1 MCAPIGLIVGIASAG
16 LSYIGQRQAAQAQE
30 KAQAQATELEQAR
43 YRQQLNAARVQQAQ
57 ARVATAQRIG
67 AASRANQRAMA
78 RAKVAA
84 GEAGV
89 TGLSVQ
95 ALIDSMTG
103 AFASKRFSETQREGM
118 QDVNRDLAFG
128 DLQIRSQQN
137 LQRINQPINQPNI
150 LQSLLTGTQ
159 VGLSMQSVAN
169 EWDFGGSTP
178 RGADPGVSG
187 NISARPGMASTS
199 TSSPSASSSSFRA
212 PALPVPFGDFNV
224 TNTLDPGFPALPSRP
239 AGLPTGIVIGEPSGD
254 PWWVPADAR
263 GNTWSDPDAF
273 DLSIPK

>member
-1 MCAPIGLIVGIASAG
+1 MCAPLGLIVGIASAG

-137 LQRINQPINQPNI
+137 LQRLNQPISQPSL
-150 LQSLLTGTQ
+150 LQSVLTGTQ

-199 TSSPSASSSSFRA
+199 TSSPSSSSSFRA
-212 PALPVPFGDFNV
+212 PASAPSGNFNV
-224 TNTLDPGFPALPSRP
+224 TNTLDPGLPALPSWP
-239 AGLPTGIVIGEPSGD
+239 PTGWTEE
-254 PWWVPADAR
+254 
-263 GNTWSDPDAF
+263 GNMRWSDPDAF
-273 DLSIPK
+273 DLRIPE

>member
-1 MCAPIGLIVGIASAG
+1 MCAPLGLIVGIASAG

-137 LQRINQPINQPNI
+137 LQRLNQPISQPSL
-150 LQSLLTGTQ
+150 LQSVLTGTQ

-199 TSSPSASSSSFRA
+199 TSSPSSSSFRA
-212 PALPVPFGDFNV
+212 PASVPSGNFNV
-224 TNTLDPGFPALPSRP
+224 THTLDPGLPALPS
-239 AGLPTGIVIGEPSGD
+239 LPGWTEV
-254 PWWVPADAR
+254 
-263 GNTWSDPDAF
+263 GNTMWSDPDAF
-273 DLSIPK
+273 DLSVPE